1 MSISAQDVKNLRE
14 KTGAGMMDCKAAL
27 NESGGDFDKAVDFL
41 KKQGLAKAVKKGDR
55 IAAEGLVFAK
65 VTPSEA
71 ILLELNCETDFV
83 AKNDD
88 FVKLGNQ
95 LVDIV
100 IKNKPVS
107 VAAALGLQVGAQ
119 TVQDLINSLI
129 AVIGEK
135 VSLRRFMVIK
145 PQHDGKIGFYNHM
158 GGKMA
163 VLLEITGGKI
173 GDDTVKDIAMQV
185 VAMSPQYID
194 KSEVPVSVIAREKEI
209 QLEILKTSGKST
221 DIWEKIIV
229 GKLDKFASEM
239 SLLQQ
244 AFIKDT
250 TGKKT
255 VAQHLKEVDP
265 TAKIIQFTRYA
276 VGEGIEKKKDD
287 FAQEVAK
294 MVS

>member
-14 KTGAGMMDCKAAL
+14 KTGAGMMDCKTAL
-27 NESGGDFDKAVDFL
+27 NESGGDFEKAIDFL

-55 IAAEGLVFAK
+55 IAAEGLIFVK
-65 VTPSEA
+65 VAASEA

-88 FVKLGNQ
+88 FIKLGNQ
-95 LVDIV
+95 LTDVV
-100 IKNKPVS
+100 IQNKPSS
-107 VAAALGLQVGAQ
+107 VDEALGLKVGAQ
-119 TVQDLINSLI
+119 TTQDLINSLI

-135 VSLRRFMVIK
+135 ISLRRFTILK
-145 PQHDGKIGFYNHM
+145 PQQNGKMGFYSHM

-163 VLLEITGGKI
+163 VLLEVTGGKV
-173 GDDTVKDIAMQV
+173 GEDTIKDLAMQV

-194 KSEVPVSVIAREKEI
+194 KSEVPLNVMAREKEI
-209 QLEILKTSGKST
+209 QLESLKASGKP
-221 DIWEKIIV
+221 IEILEKIIV

-265 TAKIIQFTRYA
+265 TAKIVQFMRYA

>member
-14 KTGAGMMDCKAAL
+14 KTGAGMMDCKTAL
-27 NESGGDFDKAVDFL
+27 NESGGDFEKAVDFL

-55 IAAEGLVFAK
+55 IAAEGLIFAK
-65 VTPSEA
+65 VAASEA

-88 FVKLGNQ
+88 FIKLGNQ
-95 LVDIV
+95 LADIV
-100 IKNKPVS
+100 LKSKPAS
-107 VAAALGLQVGAQ
+107 VDEALGLKVGAQ
-119 TVQDLINSLI
+119 TAQDLINSLI

-135 VSLRRFMVIK
+135 ISLRRFTILK
-145 PQHDGKIGFYNHM
+145 PQQSGKMGFYSHM

-163 VLLEITGGKI
+163 VLLEVTGGFI
-173 GDDTVKDIAMQV
+173 GDDTIKDLAMQV

-194 KSEVPVSVIAREKEI
+194 KSEVPVSVMDREKAI
-209 QLEILKTSGKST
+209 QLETLKTSGKPVE
-221 DIWEKIIV
+221 ILEKIIV

-244 AFIKDT
+244 VFIKDT

-255 VAQHLKEVDP
+255 VAQHLKEIDP
-265 TAKIIQFTRYA
+265 TTKIVQFKRYA

-287 FAQEVAK
+287 FAEEVAK

>member
-14 KTGAGMMDCKAAL
+14 KTGAGMMDCKTAL
-27 NESGGDFDKAVDFL
+27 NESGGDFEKAVDFL

-55 IAAEGLVFAK
+55 IAAEGLVFVK
-65 VTPSEA
+65 VAASEA

-88 FVKLGNQ
+88 FIKLGNQ
-95 LVDIV
+95 LTGI
-100 IKNKPVS
+100 IIQNKPAS
-107 VAAALGLQVGAQ
+107 VDEALGLKVGAQ
-119 TVQDLINSLI
+119 TAQDLVNSLI
-129 AVIGEK
+129 AIIGEK
-135 VSLRRFMVIK
+135 ISLRRFTILK
-145 PQHDGKIGFYNHM
+145 PQQNGKIGFYSHM

-163 VLLEITGGKI
+163 VLLEVTGNQVSE
-173 GDDTVKDIAMQV
+173 DTMKDLAMQV

-194 KSEVPVSVIAREKEI
+194 KSEVPLNVIAREKEI
-209 QLEILKTSGKST
+209 QLEQLKTSGKPVE
-221 DIWEKIIV
+221 ILEKIIV

-265 TAKIIQFTRYA
+265 AAKVVQFMRYA